1 MNPFAVITG
10 GGRGIGAATTL
21 RLAKAGYDVCVFYQ
35 RDEAAAQETIENAR
49 RQARAA
55 SASGAG
61 ARVSTEE
68 QIRAVARRVDVSDP
82 EAVRSA
88 FAELDREFGRL
99 DALVNNAGILD
110 RPATVAEIEPERL
123 QRMFAVNVF
132 GAFYCAREAIVR
144 MSTKPDRQESRPGSP
159 DASPALNNGAIVNV
173 SSGASKSGS
182 AFEFVDYAAT
192 KGALDSFTVGL
203 SREVAAQGIR
213 VNAVRP
219 GFIESEIHHAIGDVD
234 ARRERFLPQIPMNRT
249 GTPDEV
255 AAAIVWLLSDEAAY
269 VTGALLDIA
278 GGR

>member
-61 ARVSTEE
+61 ARVSSEE
-68 QIRAVARRVDVSDP
+68 KTRAVARRVDVSDP

-110 RPATVAEIEPERL
+110 RPATVAKIEPERL

-144 MSTKPDRQESRPGSP
+144 MSAKPDRQESRPGSP
-159 DASPALNNGAIVNV
+159 DTSPALNNGAIVNV

-219 GFIESEIHHAIGDVD
+219 GFIESEIHHTIGDVD